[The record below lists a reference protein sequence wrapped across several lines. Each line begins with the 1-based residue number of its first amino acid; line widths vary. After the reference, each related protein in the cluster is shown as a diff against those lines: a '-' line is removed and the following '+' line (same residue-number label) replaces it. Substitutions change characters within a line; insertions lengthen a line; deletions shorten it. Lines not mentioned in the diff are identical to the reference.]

1 LTLPSSEL
9 DAVLS
14 LEERRIAAMKA
25 SDADALDAMLADQ
38 LVYTHSRA
46 RVDDKRSYLA
56 SVAGRAMTYLEITRE
71 NVQAAR
77 HGDTV
82 VISARVRMQVD
93 SKEGVRVLDN
103 QSLSVWSKADGEWKY
118 LAWQATPIAPAR
130 GS

>member
-1 LTLPSSEL
+1 MQTNEL

-14 LEERRIAAMKA
+14 FEESRIAAMKA
-25 SDADALDAMLADQ
+25 SDAKALDAMLADE

-46 RVDDKRSYLA
+46 RVDNKRSYLA
-56 SVAGRAMTYLEITRE
+56 SVAERAMTYVEITRE

-82 VISARVRMQVD
+82 IISARVRMHVD

-103 QSLSVWSKADGEWKY
+103 QGLSVWSKADGQWKF

-130 GS
+130 S

>member
-1 LTLPSSEL
+1 MALQATEL

-14 LEERRIAAMKA
+14 LEDRRIAAMKS
-25 SDADALDAMLADQ
+25 SDADALDAMIADE

-46 RVDDKRSYLA
+46 RVDTKRSYLA

-82 VISARVRMQVD
+82 VISARVRMRVD
-93 SKEGVRVLDN
+93 SREGVRVLDN
-103 QSLSVWSKADGEWKY
+103 QSLSVWSKADGQWKY
-118 LAWQATPIAPAR
+118 LAWQATPIATT
-130 GS
+130 